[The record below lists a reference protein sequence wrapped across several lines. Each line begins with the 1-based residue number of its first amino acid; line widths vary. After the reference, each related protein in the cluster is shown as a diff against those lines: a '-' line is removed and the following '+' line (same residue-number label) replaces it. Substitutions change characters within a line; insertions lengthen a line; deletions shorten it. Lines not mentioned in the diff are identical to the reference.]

1 LSLIIVYQIE
11 NILDQPAYSGL
22 VWNTSAHTNTKHKC
36 IIMWCVISK
45 TAVTLRLMFAINLF
59 VNLWQDIMH
68 ATMSSTALPWDYG
81 PNTKP
86 TKGCIWYLEIR
97 LVHTDNKFSLNLMSK
112 SLFTPNQPIE
122 RLHHLLYRCCWHKI
136 NRYSS
141 SRMTSFARL
150 IKTLP

>member
-45 TAVTLRLMFAINLF
+45 TAVTLRLRNICYQRGLLICGKLNAL
-59 VNLWQDIMH
+59 
-68 ATMSSTALPWDYG
+68 TMNSTALPWDYG

-112 SLFTPNQPIE
+112 SLFTPN
-122 RLHHLLYRCCWHKI
+122 
-136 NRYSS
+136 
-141 SRMTSFARL
+141 
-150 IKTLP
+150 